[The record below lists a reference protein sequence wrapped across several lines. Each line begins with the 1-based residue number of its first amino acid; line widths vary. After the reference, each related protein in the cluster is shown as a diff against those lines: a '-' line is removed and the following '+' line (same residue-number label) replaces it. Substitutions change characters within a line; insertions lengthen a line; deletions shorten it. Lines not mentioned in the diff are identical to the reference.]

1 MKIINIYEYSVIY
14 TNNDVTSKI
23 DAVINIVSGIKTDTS
38 NESDVKAP
46 LYGVVEEAVTLM
58 SSHTMLMLI
67 TPMSIEDDI
76 VEDTI
81 ILNRNHIRHVIGIDI
96 VNPKKLMWS
105 INLCNTRIEDMSSN
119 NWYNTMNKLNN
130 IDSNYVLVSC
140 NDNKSWLKLT
150 DVKNDIMLVP
160 YIDNINLYNSSRVGL
175 IDTLYQ
181 ERSRLV
187 DFRHMT
193 VNDEVNKLY
202 NNK

>member
-38 NESDVKAP
+38 NKSDAKAP

>member
-1 MKIINIYEYSVIY
+1 MKIINIYEYSIIY
-14 TNNDVTSKI
+14 TNNDVASKI
-23 DAVINIVSGIKTDTS
+23 DSVFNIVSGIKSDTS
-38 NESDVKAP
+38 NKSDVTTP
-46 LYGVVEEAVTLM
+46 LYGVVEEAVTLI

-67 TPMSIEDDI
+67 TPMSIEDDV

-81 ILNRNHIRHVIGIDI
+81 ILNRNHIRHVMGIDM

-105 INLCNTRIEDMSSN
+105 INLCNTRIEEITSN
-119 NWYNTMNKLNN
+119 SWYNIMNKLNN